1 MVTPLVALD
10 GAMVTTVDWELALLR
25 IRNQSP
31 TIAARL
37 PGVYDVGER
46 AYRSVAEQSTLFTPV
61 SSGAPLRTR
70 TLYVVQTWQRLVFR
84 DNEVLRHSD

>member
-1 MVTPLVALD
+1 MVPPLVALD

-37 PGVYDVGER
+37 PGVNDVGER

-61 SSGAPLRTR
+61 TSGASLRSR
-70 TLYVVQTWQRLVFR
+70 NLYLVQTWQRQVFGE
-84 DNEVLRHSD
+84 NEVLSHSD